1 MVKGNTFSNGV
12 CCLQVNNPDGIV
24 SGGNQFK
31 VNEHGVILGNVGTG
45 GSVQV
50 SPLSC
55 SLLQKFAQSSK
66 CNRDKIHT
74 YKHIT
79 GIHAMRITFSWWHH
93 NLSAS
98 TGTCAAQLANDG
110 GVTIDPGTAGNL
122 WNLARSAAHLYGRKL
137 QEHTA

>member
-79 GIHAMRITFSWWHH
+79 GIHAMRITFPGGTTICLPQQGHVLRSWRMMV
-93 NLSAS
+93 A
-98 TGTCAAQLANDG
+98 
-110 GVTIDPGTAGNL
+110 
-122 WNLARSAAHLYGRKL
+122 
-137 QEHTA
+137 